1 MPRIVMAML
10 MAASCALAL
19 QEQEKESPPPITD
32 TPTTQPAGRTKP
44 RNPRQAR
51 IYEALLRDS
60 AQERVQMIIS
70 REPGEAVDEGV
81 VAGEGARTLLRE
93 GKVLSELTGR
103 LVRTGD
109 RSEFHFKAGAPG
121 GGAQD
126 VMEFNK
132 NGWLEMM
139 EAESEAGVKEFI
151 VTVEFTIYR
160 GRNYL
165 NLVKFRRQVSHGN
178 LSP

>member
-1 MPRIVMAML
+1 MPRILMAVL
-10 MAASCALAL
+10 MAASCALTL
-19 QEQEKESPPPITD
+19 QEQKSENPPPISEE
-32 TPTTQPAGRTKP
+32 PTTQPAARTKP

-60 AQERVQMIIS
+60 AQERVQMIVS
-70 REPGEAVDEGV
+70 QEPGEGVADEAT
-81 VAGEGARTLLRE
+81 AGDTRTLLPE

-109 RSEFHFKAGAPG
+109 RSEFHFKSGAPG
-121 GGAQD
+121 GGAQE

-132 NGWLEMM
+132 NGWLELM
-139 EAESEAGVKEFI
+139 EAEAEAGVKEFI

-165 NLVKFRRQVSHGN
+165 NLIKFRRQVSHGN